1 MKTFTLVLWKIH
13 SFIILAPLR
22 DDIILKSMSF
32 VGKVKMRETIRENL
46 DSKTFIEFPRLL
58 YVSRRIQP
66 PLSSTLIALRHS
78 DVSR

>member
-32 VGKVKMRETIRENL
+32 VGKVKMRETI
-46 DSKTFIEFPRLL
+46 
-58 YVSRRIQP
+58 
-66 PLSSTLIALRHS
+66 
-78 DVSR
+78 